1 MNRSKSAEAISGRA
15 TGALFFIGF
24 GSLWLSTGLSA
35 LHWLNSFSA
44 GGVAIVAAA
53 LVIPAVRLLRRA
65 GKLSQAN
72 VGSGDKAR
80 AWRVFR
86 VVNIIQWT
94 AILAAVILLNI
105 FHLPEF
111 IVPAIAT
118 IVGFHLFPLA
128 RVFRYPVHYVT
139 GTLLVLWSSGV
150 VLAVPREKLP
160 SLGALGTA
168 TILLVSAA
176 YTLTIAIRDARQY

>member
-1 MNRSKSAEAISGRA
+1 MNRSEPAKAVSGRA

-35 LHWLNSFSA
+35 LHRLNSFSA
-44 GGVAIVAAA
+44 VGVAIVAAA
-53 LVIPAVRLLRRA
+53 LVVPAVRLLRRA
-65 GKLSQAN
+65 GRLSQAN
-72 VGSGDKAR
+72 AGSAEKAK

-94 AILAAVILLNI
+94 GVVAAVILLNI
-105 FHLPEF
+105 FHLREF

-128 RVFRYPVHYVT
+128 RVFRYSVHYVT
-139 GTLLVLWSSGV
+139 GTLLVLWSVGV

-176 YTLTIAIRDARQY
+176 YTLTIATRDARQY